1 MVMEWMTGVPVSHIE
16 TLRSMN
22 VDFKRL
28 ARDGVEVF
36 FTQVFR
42 DGFFHADMHPGNVFI
57 GTTGAQCGHYIAL
70 DCGIVGALSE
80 TDRYYLAINFLAF
93 FNRDYQGVAQA
104 HIESGW
110 VPADTPL
117 EALTSTVRTVCE
129 PYFGRPISEI
139 SLGQVLMRLF
149 DVSREFNVS
158 VQPQLVLLQKTLLN
172 VEGMGRVLDPDL
184 DLWQTA
190 KPFLERWMRDT
201 LGIKGVMRQIKRE
214 LPFIARHLPQMPRGI
229 LKYVQN
235 SAHSDEYL
243 SRIQELEARLARQ
256 EQRFRWSCVYGFGML
271 LLFIFLLKIVFD
283 WMV

>member
-1 MVMEWMTGVPVSHIE
+1 
-16 TLRSMN
+16 
-22 VDFKRL
+22 
-28 ARDGVEVF
+28 
-36 FTQVFR
+36 
-42 DGFFHADMHPGNVFI
+42 MHPGNVFI
-57 GTTGAQCGHYIAL
+57 GTTGAQRGHYIAL

-93 FNRDYQGVAQA
+93 FNRDYQGVAKA

-190 KPFLERWMRDT
+190 KPFLEKWMRET
-201 LGIKGVMRQIKRE
+201 LGIKGVVRQIKRE
-214 LPFIARHLPQMPRGI
+214 LPFIARHLPQAPRDF
-229 LKYVQN
+229 LKYIQHTAE
-235 SAHSDEYL
+235 SSEYL
-243 SRIQELEARLARQ
+243 NRMQQLETRLTQQ
-256 EQRFRWSCVYGFGML
+256 EQKLRRWRVYGLGVGL
-271 LLFIFLLKIVFD
+271 VFIFLLKKIFD
-283 WMV
+283 CVV

>member
-1 MVMEWMTGVPVSHIE
+1 
-16 TLRSMN
+16 
-22 VDFKRL
+22 
-28 ARDGVEVF
+28 
-36 FTQVFR
+36 
-42 DGFFHADMHPGNVFI
+42 
-57 GTTGAQCGHYIAL
+57 
-70 DCGIVGALSE
+70 
-80 TDRYYLAINFLAF
+80 
-93 FNRDYQGVAQA
+93 
-104 HIESGW
+104 
-110 VPADTPL
+110 
-117 EALTSTVRTVCE
+117 VCE

-235 SAHSDEYL
+235 PAHSDEYL